1 MTFIVPIM
9 NLNFDKAT
17 KYHYDQFPPKQLR
30 YESFINEL
38 ISATSAIARY
48 DQMLKNL
55 HNSEILL
62 APLRNQE
69 AVISSRMEG
78 TVSTMDEILQFEA
91 EDEGDNAELG
101 NYRSDVF
108 ETILYQRALKNAQK
122 GMKDGY
128 ELSTSF
134 IKQVHQQLLYFGRG
148 ASKSP
153 GQFKQEQNYL
163 ADRLKKNILFIP
175 ISPEKLNDGLDSLFE
190 YLKSS
195 EHPILIKTALMH
207 LEFEALHPFQDGNGR
222 IGRMLITLFLWSTK
236 VISEPHFYISGYFE
250 ENKDLYIDTMRNVSE
265 NGDWEAWCKFFLDAV
280 EKQAIKNLA
289 IAESI
294 QNLYAEMK
302 VVFSEL
308 LSSRWSVN
316 ALDYI
321 FTNPVFKNSRFT
333 SNSGI
338 PAPTAAKFT
347 RKLLDRGLIV
357 TKQEASGRRPAL
369 YSFEPLMKLVRV

>member
-1 MTFIVPIM
+1 MD
-9 NLNFDKAT
+9 LNFDKAI
-17 KYHYDQFPPKQLR
+17 KYHYDQFPPVELK
-30 YESFINEL
+30 YESFIDEL
-38 ISATSAIARY
+38 LSATAAIARY

-91 EDEGDNAELG
+91 ENEGDDPKLS

-122 GMKDGY
+122 GMTDGY
-128 ELSTSF
+128 GLSTSF

-148 ASKSP
+148 ATKSP
-153 GQFKQEQNYL
+153 GQFKVEQNYL
-163 ADRLKKNILFIP
+163 ADRLKKNVLFIP
-175 ISPEKLNDGLDSLFE
+175 VSPEKLDEGLDTLFE

-195 EHPILIKTALMH
+195 KHPTLIKTALMH

-222 IGRMLITLFLWSTK
+222 IGRMLITLFLWSTG
-236 VISEPHFYISGYFE
+236 VISEPHFYISGYLE
-250 ENKDLYIDTMRNVSE
+250 EHKDQYIDTMRNVSE
-265 NGDWEAWCKFFLDAV
+265 NGDWETWCKFFLKAV
-280 EKQAIKNLA
+280 ENQANKNLE

-294 QNLYAEMK
+294 QSLYAEMK
-302 VVFSEL
+302 GIFSEI
-308 LSSRWSVN
+308 LSSKWSVN

-321 FTNPVFKNSRFT
+321 FTNPVFKNSKFT

-338 PAPTAAKFT
+338 PTATAAKFT
-347 RKLLDRGLIV
+347 PRLLESGLIV